1 MKKFLSLLVLA
12 IIAVQFSF
20 AKDVITKDMNQLPL
34 PARNFINRHFTK
46 PELSHIKIDQERM
59 EPTKYEV
66 VLMDGTE
73 IEFDSQGNWE
83 EVSAK
88 KGQVVPVTIVPG
100 FAVDYLK
107 AHKFTNE
114 GVSKVERS
122 RKGYE
127 IELSTGVSFKFDKK
141 GRFIKADD

>member
-1 MKKFLSLLVLA
+1 MKKFLSLLLLA
-12 IIAVQFSF
+12 IVAAQFSF

-46 PELSHIKIDQERM
+46 PELSHIKIDKEMM
-59 EPTKYEV
+59 ESTKYEV

-73 IEFDSQGNWE
+73 TEFDSQGNWE

-107 AHKFTNE
+107 VHKFTNE
-114 GVSKVERS
+114 GVRKVERN

-127 IELSTGVSFKFDKK
+127 IELSTGVSFKFDNK